1 VRLGRQGLLHQSNAS
16 IIEDPHAVVLVGRKD
31 IDRIHAVQPCGHSL
45 FSIETDG
52 QQQCVLFAF
61 CCSKDESGRTPVR
74 PLGESKSRDAL
85 NEPHV
90 PFDFF
95 FGPFFFFV
103 AITLLLGF

>member
-1 VRLGRQGLLHQSNAS
+1 MLRCLGFWPIGYFPKRTSTQRFDKAPKLDSRFGSGTVAR
-16 IIEDPHAVVLVGRKD
+16 P
-31 IDRIHAVQPCGHSL
+31 
-45 FSIETDG
+45 DG